1 LKIRIAFNGIL
12 GKMGRSISAGLAADP
27 DFEIC
32 AGYDLSANSSIL
44 REGLKIGKVCVK
56 LCGNMEELFT
66 CKPDVVIDF
75 SNGSAFIELVRSATR
90 HNVSLIVGTT
100 GISDEDLNYARQ
112 LVNESD
118 IAAIVAPNFSI
129 GAVLMMKFASLASD
143 YFKGCE
149 IIELHHDQKI
159 DAPSGT
165 AVQTAGAIK
174 NSLKK
179 EHRLKE
185 NEFEKYEGA
194 RGAMVNGIHVHS
206 VRLPGLLAHQEVILG
221 AQGQTLT
228 IRHDTYD
235 RSAYLPGVI
244 LAIRKLVDVKG
255 LVCGLENLI

>member
-1 LKIRIAFNGIL
+1 MKIRIAFNGIL
-12 GKMGRSISAGLAADP
+12 GKMGRSISAGIAADP

-32 AGYDLSANSSIL
+32 AGHDLSAKSLIL
-44 REGLKIGKVCVK
+44 REGLKIGEVCVK
-56 LCGNMEELFT
+56 LCGNMEELFA
-66 CKPDVVIDF
+66 CRPDVVIDF
-75 SNGSAFIELVRSATR
+75 SDRSVFIELVKAAAR
-90 HNVSLIVGTT
+90 HRVNLVVGTT

-112 LVNESD
+112 LVDEGGIS
-118 IAAIVAPNFSI
+118 AIVAPNFSI

-165 AVQTAGAIK
+165 AVQTAGVIK
-174 NSLKK
+174 NSLKR

-206 VRLPGLLAHQEVILG
+206 VRLPGLMAHQEVIMG
-221 AQGQTLT
+221 AQGQILT

-244 LAIRKLVDVKG
+244 LAIRKLGEVKG